1 VSSRAVTVLH
11 GMTWDHPR
19 GLASVRGAAA
29 AYAALRPEVRVE
41 WEARSLQGF
50 ADQPL
55 EILARA
61 YDLLV
66 IDHPHIPHAAN
77 RGLLVA
83 LDTCG
88 RDVDLAGLATRAV
101 GPSHKTYAHAGH
113 QYGLAIDAAAQV
125 AVHRPDL
132 LPVPPSTWDE
142 VFELARTGRVV
153 WPAKPVDAISS
164 FLTLAASRGL
174 AVAEHGFVA
183 RDAGLA
189 ILEHMHRLAELV
201 DPACLDE
208 NPIQAAERLA
218 TDDRWCYA
226 PLAFGYTNYSRAGFR
241 RHRLAYVDMPAGP
254 RGVAGSCLGGA
265 GIAVSAFTP
274 APQLRAAVDHAF
286 WLASGD
292 VQRGVYYASGGQP
305 ANVAAWEDEALDA
318 DSLGFF
324 RGTRRTLEGAWMRPR
339 FDGWLQIQDEVGALI
354 NQALRGELG
363 DSACL
368 QAADRVVV
376 RVLAEGIGT

>member
-1 VSSRAVTVLH
+1 MSDPLPAVLR

-19 GLASVRGAAA
+19 GLDSVRGAAE
-29 AYAALRPEVRVE
+29 AYSSLHPGVRVE

-55 EILARA
+55 ETLART
-61 YDLLV
+61 YDLMV
-66 IDHPHIPHAAN
+66 IDHPHIPHAATA
-77 RGLLVA
+77 GLLAA

-88 RDVDLAGLATRAV
+88 RDVELAALATQAV
-101 GPSHKTYAHAGH
+101 GPSHATYAHAGH

-125 AVHRPDL
+125 AIHRPDL
-132 LPVPPSTWDE
+132 LPVPPKTWDE
-142 VFELARTGRVV
+142 VLELARTGRVV

-164 FLTLAASRGL
+164 FLTLAANRG
-174 AVAEHGFVA
+174 AAIAGDGFIA
-183 RDAGLA
+183 RGDGEG
-189 ILEHMHRLAELV
+189 ILEDLHHLAELV

-241 RHRLAYVDMPAGP
+241 AHRLAYVDMPAGP

-265 GIAVSAFTP
+265 GIAVSAFS
-274 APQLRAAVDHAF
+274 PQPEIAVDHAF
-286 WLASGD
+286 WLASGE

-305 ANVAAWEDEALDA
+305 ANIDAWDDEAVDA

-324 RGTRRTLEGAWMRPR
+324 RGTRRTLDGAWVRPR
-339 FDGWLQIQDEVGALI
+339 FDGWLQVQDEVGGLV
-354 NQALRGELG
+354 NRALRGELT
-363 DSACL
+363 DAACL
-368 QAADRVVV
+368 EAADRVVA
-376 RVLAEGIGT
+376 RAREEETAT

>member
-1 VSSRAVTVLH
+1 
-11 GMTWDHPR
+11 
-19 GLASVRGAAA
+19 
-29 AYAALRPEVRVE
+29 VRVE

-55 EILARA
+55 ETLADA

-66 IDHPHIPHAAN
+66 IDHPHIPHAAAA
-77 RGLLVA
+77 GLLVA
-83 LDTCG
+83 LDTVG
-88 RDVDLAGLATRAV
+88 RDQELEALARQAI
-101 GPSHKTYAHAGH
+101 GPSHATYAHAGH

-132 LPVPPSTWDE
+132 LPVPPASWDE
-142 VFELARTGRVV
+142 VLELARTDRVV

-164 FLTLAASRGL
+164 FLTLAANRG
-174 AVAEHGFVA
+174 AAIAEDGFVA
-183 RDAGLA
+183 RAGGEG
-189 ILEHMHRLAELV
+189 ILEDLHHLAELV

-218 TDDRWCYA
+218 GDDRWCYA
-226 PLAFGYTNYSRAGFR
+226 PLAFGYTNYGRTGFR

-265 GIAVSAFTP
+265 GIAVSART
-274 APQLRAAVDHAF
+274 AHRSIAVDHAL
-286 WLASGD
+286 WLAGGD

-305 ANVAAWEDEALDA
+305 ANIAAWDDDALDA

-324 RGTRRTLEGAWMRPR
+324 RGTRRTLDGAWVRPR
-339 FDGWLQIQDEVGALI
+339 FNGWLRVQDEVGGLV
-354 NQALRGELG
+354 NRALRRELS
-363 DSACL
+363 DTACL
-368 QAADRVVV
+368 EAADGVVA
-376 RVLAEGIGT
+376 RAREEGSVA

>member
-1 VSSRAVTVLH
+1 MSDRAVTVLH
-11 GMTWDHPR
+11 GITWDHPR
-19 GLASVRGAAA
+19 GLDSVRGAAA
-29 AYAALRPEVRVE
+29 AYAALRPGVRVE

-50 ADQPL
+50 ADQSL
-55 EILARA
+55 ETLARA

-66 IDHPHIPHAAN
+66 IDHPHIPHAAT
-77 RGLLVA
+77 RGLLAA

-88 RDVDLAGLATRAV
+88 RDAELARLATQAV
-101 GPSHKTYAHAGH
+101 GPSHATYAHAGH
-113 QYGLAIDAAAQV
+113 QFGLAIDAAAQV

-142 VFELARTGRVV
+142 VLELARTGRVV

-164 FLTLAASRGL
+164 FLTLAASRGV
-174 AVAEHGFVA
+174 AVAENGFVA

-189 ILEHMHRLAELV
+189 ILEHMHQLAEVV

-208 NPIQAAERLA
+208 NPIQVAERLA

-226 PLAFGYTNYSRAGFR
+226 PLAFGYTNYGRTGFR
-241 RHRLAYVDMPAGP
+241 GHRLAYVDMPAGP

-274 APQLRAAVDHAF
+274 HPEAAVDHAF

-292 VQRGVYYASGGQP
+292 VQRGVYYSSGGQP
-305 ANVAAWEDEALDA
+305 ANVAAWEDEDLDA

-324 RGTRRTLEGAWMRPR
+324 RGTRRTLDGAWVRPR
-339 FDGWLQIQDEVGALI
+339 FDGWLRVQDEVGTLI
-354 NQALRGELG
+354 NRALRGELG

-368 QAADRVVV
+368 QAADRVVA
-376 RVLAEGIGT
+376 RALEEGSGT